1 MNFKTTIAL
10 LVLLAGLGVYLFV
23 SHSPSSSDST
33 APKPTETKK
42 LLDVTPEDV
51 TKISITPADGK
62 TTTFVKTGVDWQI
75 TEPLNTPADNSMVDQ
90 LVRDITGLSSQ
101 GQLDASQKSS
111 NGLDHPSFTV
121 ELTARDKT
129 TKLLVGDK
137 SLGNTLAVL
146 LGGHDQ
152 PDVVDV
158 SLYASLDK
166 KASSYRRTRLIT
178 TGTENIRQ
186 VEITRGKETVRLEK
200 NGTDWK
206 ITSPVQMP
214 ADSSAVDSILFAI
227 TGLNATGFDDIDT
240 PAEAG
245 LTKPR
250 IAVWFSTAP
259 PQAQPATAPAS
270 QPTSAPAT
278 RPAGTTI
285 KLGGYENVSQKNVL
299 ASVDDG
305 PIVTVPASTIDSFRK
320 TALDLREKVVLTID
334 PDRVESLTLAVTPPP
349 ATQPA
354 ATEPAATRPASA
366 IAAAH
371 SYEIERRKQNRM
383 LGPVLPST
391 DPTSAPSTQ
400 PSSTWAFKAGGDA
413 DDAQVKALLDAL
425 HPLRAES
432 FIAHPTPTTQPTAT
446 YSLTIHAG
454 PSAGSPPQ
462 DYTLQITDPGGEQK
476 LIGSYDG
483 LTFNLE
489 RAIATNLQSDFKPK
503 K

>member
-10 LVLLAGLGVYLFV
+10 LVLLAGLCVYLFV
-23 SHSPSSSDST
+23 SHSQSSSDSST
-33 APKPTETKK
+33 PKPTEAKK

-51 TKISITPADGK
+51 TKISITAADGK
-62 TTTFVKTGVDWQI
+62 STTFIKTGVDWQI
-75 TEPLNTPADNSMVDQ
+75 TEPMNTPADNSMVDQ
-90 LVRDITGLSSQ
+90 LVRDVTGLTSQ
-101 GQLDASQKSS
+101 GQLDASQKSA

-121 ELTARDKT
+121 ELTAKDKT

-146 LGGHDQ
+146 LSGQTQ

-166 KASSYRRTRLIT
+166 KASAYRKTRLVIA
-178 TGTENIRQ
+178 GTENIRQ
-186 VEITRGKETVRLEK
+186 VEITRAGKETVRLEK
-200 NGTDWK
+200 NGTTWQ
-206 ITSPVQMP
+206 ITAPTKMP
-214 ADSSAVDSILFAI
+214 GDSSAIESILFAI
-227 TGLNATGFDDIDT
+227 TNLNAAGFDDIDT
-240 PAEAG
+240 AADAG

-250 IAVWFSTAP
+250 IAVWFSTAAP
-259 PQAQPATAPAS
+259 ETQPATAP
-270 QPTSAPAT
+270 TT

-285 KLGGYENVSQKNVL
+285 KLGGFENVSEKNIL

-320 TALDLREKVVLTID
+320 TALDLRDKVVVTID
-334 PDRVESLTLAVTPPP
+334 PDRVENFSLKTVAPP

-354 ATEPAATRPASA
+354 ATQPSSALAANHT
-366 IAAAH
+366 
-371 SYEIERRKQNRM
+371 YDIERRKQDRT
-383 LGPVLPST
+383 LGPALPST
-391 DPTSAPSTQ
+391 NPTSAPATQ
-400 PSSTWAFKAGGDA
+400 PLSTWAFKSGGDA
-413 DDAQVKALLDAL
+413 DDAQVKTLLDAV

-446 YSLTIHAG
+446 YTLTIHAG
-454 PSAGSPPQ
+454 PGTGAAPQ
-462 DYTLQITDPGGEQK
+462 DYTLHITDPGGEQK
-476 LIGSYDG
+476 LIGGCDG

-489 RAIATNLQSDFKPK
+489 RTILTNLQADFKSK